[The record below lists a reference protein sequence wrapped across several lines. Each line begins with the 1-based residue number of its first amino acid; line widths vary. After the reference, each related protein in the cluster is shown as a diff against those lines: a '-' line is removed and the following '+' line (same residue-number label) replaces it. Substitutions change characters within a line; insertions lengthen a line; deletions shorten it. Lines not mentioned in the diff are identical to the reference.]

1 MGNSTDDVVFFFLS
15 QFSHGRDELRP
26 VLRHPKYKTEVCRTF
41 AQNGTCPYG
50 TRCRFIHQRAPTKS
64 VLGTLI
70 AAAHVVVPS
79 DWRPE
84 GKPGQHG
91 AGGGSGSGRRDVAE
105 DTPRRLPIFQHIAAD
120 EEEEDD
126 EEAKEADRLI
136 AETRKRIPEPRFVAP
151 AAKPPATGPEPTRFD
166 ISGQ

>member
-1 MGNSTDDVVFFFLS
+1 MTWCFLSFS

-84 GKPGQHG
+84 GKPGGAG
-91 AGGGSGSGRRDVAE
+91 AGGGSGSGRRDSAE
-105 DTPRRLPIFQHIAAD
+105 DTPRRLPIFQHTAAD

-136 AETRKRIPEPRFVAP
+136 AETRKRIPEPRFVNQ

>member
-1 MGNSTDDVVFFFLS
+1 M
-15 QFSHGRDELRP
+15 
-26 VLRHPKYKTEVCRTF
+26 LRHPKYKTEVCRTF

-84 GKPGQHG
+84 GKPGGAG
-91 AGGGSGSGRRDVAE
+91 AGGGSGSGRRDSAE

-120 EEEEDD
+120 EEEDD

-136 AETRKRIPEPRFVAP
+136 AETRKRIPEPRFVSP

>member
-1 MGNSTDDVVFFFLS
+1 MVAFFLP
-15 QFSHGRDELRP
+15 SHSFLTAAMNFGPCCGIQSTRPRCAGRSR
-26 VLRHPKYKTEVCRTF
+26 RT
-41 AQNGTCPYG
+41 A
-50 TRCRFIHQRAPTKS
+50 RART
-64 VLGTLI
+64 
-70 AAAHVVVPS
+70 A
-79 DWRPE
+79 R
-84 GKPGQHG
+84 G
-91 AGGGSGSGRRDVAE
+91 AGSSTSGHPRRACWGHSSPPLTSWCPATGGPRVSPGDTEPAAGAGRVDGTSAE

-136 AETRKRIPEPRFVAP
+136 AETRKRIPEPRFVSP

>member
-1 MGNSTDDVVFFFLS
+1 M
-15 QFSHGRDELRP
+15 
-26 VLRHPKYKTEVCRTF
+26 LRHPKYKTEVCRTF

-84 GKPGQHG
+84 GKPGAG
-91 AGGGSGSGRRDVAE
+91 AGGGSGSGRRDSAE

-136 AETRKRIPEPRFVAP
+136 AETRKRIPEPRFV
-151 AAKPPATGPEPTRFD
+151 TGGETTGDGPRADSVRHLGSMNRRRYERRYDTYVYHHRE
-166 ISGQ
+166 

>member
-1 MGNSTDDVVFFFLS
+1 MSVRRQVPGTFILISVWVIRLMTWCFFS
-15 QFSHGRDELRP
+15 PTPQFSHGRDELRP

-84 GKPGQHG
+84 GKPGAG
-91 AGGGSGSGRRDVAE
+91 AGGRARAPQGRS
-105 DTPRRLPIFQHIAAD
+105 RLG
-120 EEEEDD
+120 
-126 EEAKEADRLI
+126 
-136 AETRKRIPEPRFVAP
+136 VP
-151 AAKPPATGPEPTRFD
+151 AARAVTNSVLSAHAVQKVCMQ
-166 ISGQ
+166 IM